1 MYQRS
6 CSNCIDISSQKSEYI
21 DVQGDKQTL
30 MEGTS
35 MKATVG
41 MKVTG
46 YSGSYIGVI
55 IDSHYYIGTIIKVN
69 KKSIKVNITE
79 VINTHGEKE
88 VSRYNTNHTVTYTL
102 WKITEKGEEI
112 YRSEAC
118 LYGFITIK

>member
-1 MYQRS
+1 
-6 CSNCIDISSQKSEYI
+6 
-21 DVQGDKQTL
+21 
-30 MEGTS
+30 
-35 MKATVG
+35 MKAIVG

-46 YSGSYIGVI
+46 YNGSCIGVI
-55 IDSHYYIGTIIKVN
+55 IDSHYYIGTITKVN

-102 WKITEKGEEI
+102 WKITEKSEEI

-118 LYGFITIK
+118 LYGFIAIK